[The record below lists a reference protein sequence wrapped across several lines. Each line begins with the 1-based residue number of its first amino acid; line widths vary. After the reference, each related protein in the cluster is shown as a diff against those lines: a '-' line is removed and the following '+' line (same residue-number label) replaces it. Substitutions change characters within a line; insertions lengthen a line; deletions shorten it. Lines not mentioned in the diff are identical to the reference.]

1 MRVLLIGAAL
11 SLTGCDSLPTSW
23 SRDDLEEIAQSA
35 AADEASVVQARLS
48 DLESKV
54 SEQETEISYLQSQ
67 VNSLE
72 SELALY
78 R

>member
-11 SLTGCDSLPTSW
+11 SLAGCDSLPTSW

-35 AADEASVVQARLS
+35 GADQVSAVEGRLS
-48 DLESKV
+48 NLETKV

-67 VNSLE
+67 VSSLE